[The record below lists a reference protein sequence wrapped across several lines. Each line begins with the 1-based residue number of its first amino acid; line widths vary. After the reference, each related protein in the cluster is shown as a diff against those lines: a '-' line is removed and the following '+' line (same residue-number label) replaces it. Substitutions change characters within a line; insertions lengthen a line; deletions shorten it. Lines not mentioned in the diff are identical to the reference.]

1 MTSFLKYLVLTIGLL
16 TYSVNSNAQTGVE
29 PDVIHYD
36 ISVNE
41 INFSTTS
48 IRCIT
53 EVAFKATQNNT
64 TIIRLDLLKL
74 TVDSIT
80 QNNQLLVYTY
90 NDTTL
95 SITLL
100 NQLNTGDSSVISIYY
115 HGQPQ
120 QDPSGWGGFYFSGSY
135 AFNLG
140 VGFDSNPHNLG
151 KIWYPCVD
159 NFTDRATYSFHI
171 TTAIGSKAFCNG
183 LLVGQSTNGNGLPI
197 WHWQMNDRL
206 PTYLVSMA
214 VAPYTTWTR
223 NYSGIPVEI
232 ACLPADSNLVAL
244 TYQHLPDILNF
255 YENAYGPYP
264 FDKVGYCLIPFN
276 SGAMEHATSI
286 HIGKAFIN
294 GSLTY
299 ETLWAHELAHMWWGD
314 NVTCET
320 AGDIW
325 LNEGFA
331 SFNEAYVTEQLYGT
345 TAYRDYNRSNHR
357 PVLQFAHIS
366 DGGYLPLINIPI
378 QHTYGATVYNKGA
391 DVARTLRH
399 YLGDSLFYAGC
410 TYYMSNHG
418 DNSAN
423 SYDLRDDIA
432 TATGINMNR
441 FFDDWVFT
449 PGFPQFS
456 IDSAF
461 YNNGQ
466 YTVYTKQK
474 SRGNNHLY
482 SMPVEL
488 TFSDGINDTTIKVTI
503 DQPTNN
509 YTINLPQQ
517 YDWIAIDRY
526 DHMADAV
533 SDYERK
539 ISATGGNAFPETN
552 VTLSVQATNG
562 DTSIVRVEHNFV
574 TPDAFKVSQGI
585 RTSDYHYWKIDG
597 ILKPGFRS
605 KAVFLYNGSTSTGA
619 GYLDNTLITGI
630 EDSLVMLYRKNA
642 GDDWH
647 IVNGYTLNK
656 SGSATDKVGNIVVD
670 TVKLGEYCFGYYDYT
685 TGIKTTKNEIQLSIS
700 PNPSSDTFKIEI
712 ANSEIKN
719 AMISIWSIDGKNVY
733 TNYIQGNGIYTW
745 KPGAIPSG
753 EYIVQILYQNK
764 SIATKK
770 VLYLHK

>member
-1 MTSFLKYLVLTIGLL
+1 MTNIFNRIILTIGLIL
-16 TYSVNSNAQTGVE
+16 SYSSVFSQPGVY
-29 PDVIHYD
+29 PDVVHYD
-36 ISVNE
+36 ITVSD
-41 INFSTTS
+41 INFATS
-48 IRCIT
+48 SLSCKTDI
-53 EVAFKATQNNT
+53 AFKSTQNNT
-64 TIIRLDLLKL
+64 SVINLDLLKL
-74 TVDSIT
+74 TVDSIIEG
-80 QNNQLLVYTY
+80 NQLLVFTY

-95 SITLL
+95 SITLGAIL
-100 NQLNTGDSSVISIYY
+100 NNGDSSAISIYY

-140 VGFDSNPHNLG
+140 VGFDSDPHNLG
-151 KIWYPCVD
+151 KVWFPCVD
-159 NFTDRATYSFHI
+159 NFTDRASYSFHI
-171 TTAIGSKAFCNG
+171 TTAVGSKAFCNG
-183 LLVGQSTNGNGLPI
+183 ALVGQSTNGNGLPI
-197 WHWQMNDRL
+197 WHWQIFDRI
-206 PTYLVSMA
+206 PTYLASIA
-214 VAPYTTWTR
+214 VAPYTTWSR
-223 NYSGIPVEI
+223 NYSGIPVQI
-232 ACLPADSNLVAL
+232 ACLPSDSSLVSL
-244 TYQHLPDILNF
+244 TYQHLPDVLDI
-255 YENAYGPYP
+255 YKNAYGPYP
-264 FDKVGYCLIPFN
+264 FNKVGYCLIPFN

-294 GSLTY
+294 GTLTY

-314 NVTCET
+314 HVTCET

-331 SFNEAYVTEQLYGT
+331 SFNEAYVTEQLYGA

-410 TYYMSNHG
+410 TYYMNHRG
-418 DNSAN
+418 DGSAN
-423 SYDLRDDIA
+423 SYDLRDDIT
-432 TATGINMNR
+432 TATGVNMNT

-456 IDSAF
+456 IDSVQE
-461 YNNGQ
+461 NSGQ
-466 YTVYTKQK
+466 YTIYTKQK
-474 SRGNNHLY
+474 SRGNTHNY
-482 SMPVEL
+482 SMPVEF
-488 TFSDGINDTTIKVTI
+488 TFSDGITDTTVKFLI
-503 DQPTNN
+503 DQTTNVFN
-509 YTINLPQQ
+509 VNLPQH

-539 ISATGGNAFPETN
+539 IVATGGASFPETN

-574 TPDAFKVSQGI
+574 TPDPFKISQGI
-585 RTSDYHYWKIDG
+585 RTSDYHYWKVDG
-597 ILKPGFRS
+597 IFKPGFRS
-605 KAVFLYNGSTSTGA
+605 KAVFLYNGSTSGSTGH
-619 GYLDNTLITGI
+619 LDNTLITGL
-630 EDSLVMLYRKNA
+630 EDSLVMLYRKDA
-642 GDDWH
+642 SEDWQ

-656 SGSATDKVGNIVVD
+656 SGSATDKVGNIVID
-670 TVKLGEYCFGYYDYT
+670 TLKKGEYTFGYYDFT
-685 TGIKTTKNEIQLSIS
+685 TGITSNDNTTQLSIS

-712 ANSEIKN
+712 ANSGLRN

-733 TNYIQGNGIYTW
+733 NNYVSGDGIYTW

-753 EYIVQILYQNK
+753 EYIVRIIDKKMTL
-764 SIATKK
+764 ATKK
-770 VLYLHK
+770 VIYLK

>member
-1 MTSFLKYLVLTIGLL
+1 MTNIFNRIILTIGLIL
-16 TYSVNSNAQTGVE
+16 SFSSVFSQPGVY
-29 PDVIHYD
+29 PDVVHYD
-36 ISVNE
+36 ITVSD
-41 INFSTTS
+41 INFTTS
-48 IRCIT
+48 SIGCKTDIT
-53 EVAFKATQNNT
+53 FKSTQNNT
-64 TIIRLDLLKL
+64 SIINLDLLKL
-74 TVDSIT
+74 NVDSIIEG
-80 QNNQLLVYTY
+80 NQQLVFTY

-95 SITLL
+95 SITLSATL
-100 NQLNTGDSSVISIYY
+100 NNGDSSAISIYY

-140 VGFDSNPHNLG
+140 VGFDSDPHNLG
-151 KIWYPCVD
+151 KVWFPCVD
-159 NFTDRATYSFHI
+159 NFTDRATYSFHV
-171 TTAIGSKAFCNG
+171 TTPVGSKAFCNG
-183 LLVGQSTNGNGLPI
+183 ALVGQSTNGNGLPI
-197 WHWQMNDRL
+197 WHWQIFDRI
-206 PTYLVSMA
+206 PTYLASIA
-214 VAPYTTWTR
+214 VAPYTTWSR

-232 ACLPADSNLVAL
+232 ACLPSDSNLVAL

-264 FDKVGYCLIPFN
+264 FNKVGYCLIPFN

-314 NVTCET
+314 HVTCET

-357 PVLQFAHIS
+357 PVLQFAHIT

-399 YLGDSLFYAGC
+399 YLGDSLYSAGC
-410 TYYMSNHG
+410 TYYMNNRG
-418 DNSAN
+418 DGSAN
-423 SYDLRDDIA
+423 SYNLRDDIT
-432 TATGINMNR
+432 TATGVNMNT

-456 IDSAF
+456 IDSVQE
-461 YNNGQ
+461 NSGQ
-466 YTVYTKQK
+466 YTIYTKQK
-474 SRGNNHLY
+474 SRGNTHTY

-488 TFSDGINDTTIKVTI
+488 TFSDGISDTTLKVLI
-503 DQPTNN
+503 DQPTNVF
-509 YTINLPQQ
+509 TINLPQH
-517 YDWIAIDRY
+517 YEWIAIDRN

-539 ISATGGNAFPETN
+539 IIATGGASFPETN

-574 TPDAFKVSQGI
+574 TPDPIKISQGI

-597 ILKPGFRS
+597 IFKPGFHS
-605 KAVFLYNGSTSTGA
+605 KSVFLYNGSTGGST
-619 GYLDNTLITGI
+619 GYLDNTLITGL
-630 EDSLVMLYRKNA
+630 EDSLVMLYRKDA
-642 GDDWH
+642 SEDWQ

-656 SGSATDKVGNIVVD
+656 SGSATDKVGNIVID
-670 TVKLGEYCFGYYDYT
+670 TLKKGEYTFGYYDYST
-685 TGIKTTKNEIQLSIS
+685 SIKSNDNITQLSIS
-700 PNPSSDTFKIEI
+700 PNPTSDTFKIEI
-712 ANSEIKN
+712 ANSGLRN
-719 AMISIWSIDGKNVY
+719 VMISIWSIDGKNVY
-733 TNYIQGNGIYTW
+733 NNYVAGDGIYTW

-753 EYIVQILYQNK
+753 EYIVRIIDKKMTL
-764 SIATKK
+764 ATKK
-770 VLYLHK
+770 VIYLK